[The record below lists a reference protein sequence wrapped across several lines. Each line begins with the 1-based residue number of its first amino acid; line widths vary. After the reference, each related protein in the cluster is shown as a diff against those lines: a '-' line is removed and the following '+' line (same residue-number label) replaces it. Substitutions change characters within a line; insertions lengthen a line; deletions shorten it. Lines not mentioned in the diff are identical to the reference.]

1 MKKVSRVYGEGE
13 AAQQVL
19 TDVDLILKRG
29 EFASL
34 IGSSGSGKS
43 TLLNIAGALDRPS
56 SGQIKLNGVDVNSLN
71 ETELARFRSQ
81 TLGFI
86 FQFHFLLP
94 EFTVL
99 ENVMIPAMIVTPKV
113 TRQMQERALELLE
126 LVGMSH
132 RINHRS
138 NNISGGEQQR
148 TAIARALMNQPA
160 LILADEPTGN
170 LDSKTTEK
178 VFTLLRKINQ
188 ESCTSF
194 LLVTHDR
201 RLAMRS
207 DRIISI
213 RDGQIETD
221 MPVGKHPMEQDFP
234 DFVPECC
241 LTCTRTG

>member
-1 MKKVSRVYGEGE
+1 MTRTYGEGE
-13 AAQQVL
+13 AAQTVL
-19 TDVDLILKRG
+19 SGINLEIRRG

-56 SGQIKLNGVDVNSLN
+56 TGTIRLDGVDLNSLN
-71 ETELARFRSQ
+71 DRELATMRSK

-99 ENVMIPAMIVTPKV
+99 ENVLIPAMIIKARPDRQ
-113 TRQMQERALELLE
+113 TRERARELLD
-126 LVGMSH
+126 LVGLSH
-132 RINHRS
+132 RLNHRAT
-138 NNISGGEQQR
+138 NISGGEQQR
-148 TAIARALMNQPA
+148 AAIARALMNEPR
-160 LILADEPTGN
+160 LVLADEPTGN
-170 LDSKTTEK
+170 LDSHTTEK
-178 VFTLLRKINQ
+178 VFALLRDINR
-188 ESCTSF
+188 EACTSF

-201 RLAMRS
+201 RLAIRS
-207 DRIISI
+207 DRIIAI
-213 RDGQIETD
+213 RDGAIELD
-221 MPVGKHPMEQDFP
+221 MPTEDHPMNQEFP